1 MNKQEKESLIQKLFD
16 IGGNGDVR
24 DEWSRGYENG
34 VNAAIKVV
42 QEYKTQ
48 EKIVVPKFAV
58 EWLDKQRCSVDILQ
72 LFFNVINITDSGVVT
87 FEKWGYSREFFNWL
101 SDNADTLFTLCD
113 AIRYGYEVEKEQLY
127 YVKLPDL
134 RSSQSGNVYGLK
146 KIVNGEIRVG
156 VFDKQEIGKTKDSQ
170 LTEQEIKAIDER
182 YWPFA
187 VKVDGKK

>member
-146 KIVNGEIRVG
+146 KIVNREIRVG

>member
-34 VNAAIKVV
+34 LNAAIKVV

-58 EWLDKQRCSVDILQ
+58 EWLDKQRCSIDILQ
-72 LFFNVINITDSGVVT
+72 LFFNVINITDSGVIT
-87 FEKWGYSREFFNWL
+87 FERWGYSREFFNWL

-127 YVKLPDL
+127 YVKLP
-134 RSSQSGNVYGLK
+134 
-146 KIVNGEIRVG
+146 
-156 VFDKQEIGKTKDSQ
+156 EIGYMRFGKKYFYSTDKEDAKRY
-170 LTEQEIKAIDER
+170 TENQIKAIDER

-187 VKVDGKK
+187 VKVAGE